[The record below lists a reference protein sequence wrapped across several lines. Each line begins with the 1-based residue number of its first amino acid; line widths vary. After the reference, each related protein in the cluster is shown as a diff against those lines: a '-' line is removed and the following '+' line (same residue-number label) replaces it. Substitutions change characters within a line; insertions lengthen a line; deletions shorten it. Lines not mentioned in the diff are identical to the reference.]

1 MKTQENPRIS
11 VVIIVKDE
19 VFIQDTL
26 VALREQCEIESAECV
41 VIDASEGRIDHVR
54 DQNRWVNWIDFQ
66 TPLGMSSTISI
77 QRNVGIRVAKA
88 PIIMFCD
95 AGNIPERDWIRTL
108 SAPIVAGKHE
118 FVGGPLIFFHD
129 GKDIARRNWVNDD
142 EEVQYPTCGNMAF
155 TRSVFAKTS
164 GFNPKLLVAEDDDFT
179 WALRK
184 QGIMSATVAD
194 AVMRMDI
201 GNRHRR
207 FKRSWRYGKGIVN
220 LLLENRDLCK
230 IRFTQNPDILL
241 YPALIL
247 LYPALLIFGIFNPI
261 IFVIP
266 FASSILLMAKN
277 RKDKNVLFTHLEH
290 FVYAAGT
297 ITEIFQK
304 FFRLYKLPVILQ
316 YPNDNSVY
324 IEKLISSLNQYSCVT
339 SRFPEPTKSASLNL
353 LLTPLLVPFLKM
365 RGVKVL
371 NIHWLV
377 GKWQPHWAKGDL
389 HRRILWFWF
398 KLWMSSLEFWRI
410 RIVYTV
416 HDLKFHS
423 QIFPDDEKAIASL
436 VAKSDHLVFLN
447 QHSDRSVKSINVGQ
461 GRTIIPEGPIEY
473 KQFLSRTEM
482 RKKLNVEPEKQLLI
496 LIGILE
502 RYKGVDNLLM
512 ACEKLPPNIAIRI
525 AGNCRDPYKSELA
538 SILSSLKAKGVDVD
552 ISFGFMQDELFSN
565 YLYAADFFIYPCRE
579 INNSG
584 SLNAALTAG
593 LPLIVPAMGELEW
606 IPDNCK
612 ILLSP
617 SDSPI
622 ESIQNS
628 FNDICQLSSKEK
640 EQMKINTEAW
650 SESRS
655 WEKCSYDYSAVYRGL
670 LNE

>member
-1 MKTQENPRIS
+1 MNTLENPRIS

-19 VFIQDTL
+19 EFIHDTL
-26 VALREQCEIESAECV
+26 VALKGQCEIENAECIV
-41 VIDASEGRIDHVR
+41 VDASEGRIDHIR
-54 DQNRWVNWIDFQ
+54 NQHAWVNWFDFQ
-66 TPLGMSSTISI
+66 TPLGMNSTISL
-77 QRNVGIRVAKA
+77 QRNAGIRIAKS

-95 AGNIPERDWIRTL
+95 AGNIPDINWIRTL

-155 TRSVFAKTS
+155 TRSAFDKTS

-261 IFVIP
+261 IFIIP

-297 ITEIFQK
+297 TTEIFQK

-324 IEKLISSLNQYSCVT
+324 IEKLVTSLNQYSSVT
-339 SRFPEPTKSASLNL
+339 SRFPELTKSASLNL
-353 LLTPLLVPFLKM
+353 LLTPFLVPFLKM

-389 HRRILWFWF
+389 HRRILWLWF
-398 KLWMSSLEFWRI
+398 KLWMSSLKFWRI

-447 QHSDRSVKSINVGQ
+447 HHSDRSVKSINVGQ

-473 KQFLSRTEM
+473 EQFSSRTEM
-482 RKKLNVEPEKQLLI
+482 RKKLNVETEKQLLI

-512 ACEKLPPNIAIRI
+512 ACEKLPSNIAIRI
-525 AGNCRDPYKSELA
+525 AGNCRDPYKSELT
-538 SILSSLKAKGVDVD
+538 SILSPLKAKGVDVD

-593 LPLIVPAMGELEW
+593 LPLIVPDMEELEW

-617 SDSPI
+617 SASPI

-628 FNDICQLSSKEK
+628 FNDICELSIKEIK
-640 EQMKINTEAW
+640 QIKINTETW
-650 SESRS
+650 SKSRS
-655 WEKCSYDYSAVYRGL
+655 WEKCSYDYSAVYQGL